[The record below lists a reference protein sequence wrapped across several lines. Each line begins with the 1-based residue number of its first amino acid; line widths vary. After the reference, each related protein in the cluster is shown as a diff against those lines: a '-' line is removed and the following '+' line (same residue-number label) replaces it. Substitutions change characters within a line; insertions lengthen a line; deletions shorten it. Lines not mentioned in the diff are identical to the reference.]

1 MIGTG
6 ELKVDPIYK
15 DITVPEKVFC
25 RKSVKQK
32 QAVLKKFNNQEV
44 KSNENVLP
52 VNGEEEGTHNDPLSI
67 SEEQSGIICVP
78 FKVLKQ
84 MFQKAGVHL
93 SCREEAIVTAPGANV
108 FPEHYVESEGGSPN
122 VVKTKSSKCYGVYYE
137 CSKNCISFA
146 VVELESNKENFFNWY
161 KVSKQSPANILV
173 LSQMDL
179 PEGRGTKRTKST
191 QVQK

>member
-15 DITVPEKVFC
+15 DITVPETVFH

-52 VNGEEEGTHNDPLSI
+52 VNGEDEGTRNNPLSI

-93 SCREEAIVTAPGANV
+93 SCGEEATVTAPGGNV
-108 FPEHYVESEGGSPN
+108 FPGHYVESE
-122 VVKTKSSKCYGVYYE
+122 
-137 CSKNCISFA
+137 
-146 VVELESNKENFFNWY
+146 
-161 KVSKQSPANILV
+161 
-173 LSQMDL
+173 
-179 PEGRGTKRTKST
+179 
-191 QVQK
+191 